1 MGSIERQ
8 RQSDEAAAAALRE
21 PFPSGTSIARYS
33 IISLIGAGAMGDVYR
48 AHDRALGRDVALKV
62 LPSDVTG
69 DRERVRRFAHEAR
82 SASALSHPHIVGIH
96 EVGHARP
103 VIGVQPIGERPPR
116 RAEVHYIAMEYIE
129 GETLRAALQNGMSLR
144 RSIEL
149 LAQVADGLG
158 KAHAAGIIHRDLKPD
173 NILVSAD
180 GYAKIVDFGLAKL
193 TDTSWNP
200 IGADSPTLRALTAH
214 GELLGTPGY
223 MAPEQI
229 VGKPLDQRSDIFSF
243 GCILYEALTHA
254 RAFEAES
261 FVDTLYKIIHEE
273 PVPVSRLAPNT
284 PPELE
289 RIVERCLAKDREA
302 RYQSI
307 RDLAADLRQW
317 HGDSGP
323 RATPMLSA
331 GPLNPRFSAR
341 MILLFALIAAV
352 PILAFILLGKNK
364 PAAAP
369 AIDSSVRKLTSDGHA
384 WSSAISPD
392 GRYVAYITRDA
403 SGPAVWLE
411 QIATGRTLS
420 IAPATNAKYVGLT
433 FSRDGEYVYF
443 TRYDDGALGTLYR
456 VPILGG
462 APEPLVKDVDSRAA
476 IAPDNKQLAFVRDD
490 FNKGTSTILIA
501 NTDGTGVRALTQF
514 RMPDRAFAP
523 AWSPDG
529 ANIVVAHATELVTID
544 VSTGKTRKV
553 ASDVDFEAVRGV
565 AWRDATHLVTAA
577 TTDAAAGH
585 SRLWSVDLKSGA
597 AVPMTSD
604 LTALYGPTISE
615 NGSIAALQVIKQ
627 SNVFEVKAEGGVQ
640 QLTTGVGSSTGLSGV
655 TWLGDHLIYGSV
667 VDGQMDLLSR
677 KGQEVT
683 QLTKDAAYEMRPTP
697 SPDGTF
703 VAYLSSGGGSN
714 TIWRIAPDGSQRTQL
729 TQGPK
734 DESFA
739 ISPNSKTVAYAS
751 LDTKTNEWVLWVM
764 PSVGGPRRR
773 ITSRRSVLEDIR
785 FTRDGKTLF
794 FTGYEKDMLRLYR
807 VPVAGGIAEEMV
819 INGRAHAAVISP
831 DGSTIAAPSG
841 SPDKLHAS
849 VTLVPVRGGDAK
861 VYEFDGA
868 MYEWHPRG
876 NALSF
881 VREETGSM
889 NLWLRPLDG
898 EPKKLTWFNDGS
910 IMQYAWNGDGSR
922 AAVTHVVDSVDVVL
936 IK

>member
-1 MGSIERQ
+1 MGSMERQ

-62 LPSDVTG
+62 LPPDVTG
-69 DRERVRRFAHEAR
+69 DRERVSRFAHEAR

-116 RAEVHYIAMEYIE
+116 RAEVHYIAMEFID
-129 GETLRAALQNGMSLR
+129 GETLRESLQNGLSLR

-243 GCILYEALTHA
+243 GCILYEAITHA

-331 GPLNPRFSAR
+331 GPIHPRFSAR
-341 MILLFALIAAV
+341 MVLLFALIAAV
-352 PILAFILLGKNK
+352 PILAFIFLGNK
-364 PAAAP
+364 KPEVAAP
-369 AIDSSVRKLTSDGHA
+369 IESNVRKLTADGNA
-384 WSSAISPD
+384 TFAAISPD

-403 SGPAVWLE
+403 NGPTVWLE
-411 QIATGRTLS
+411 QIATGRTLA
-420 IAPATNAKYVGLT
+420 IVPASKTHYMGLT
-433 FSRDGEYVYF
+433 FSRDGEYIYF
-443 TRYDDGALGTLYR
+443 TRYDDGPLGTLYR

-462 APEPLVKDVDSRAA
+462 APEPLVQDIDSRAA
-476 IAPDNKQLAFVRDD
+476 VAPDNKQLAFVRDD
-490 FNKGTSTILIA
+490 FNKGTSTLLIVDA
-501 NTDGTGVRALTQF
+501 DGKNERALTQF
-514 RMPDRAFAP
+514 RMPDRVFSP

-529 ANIVVAHATELVTID
+529 ANIVVAHEAGLVTID
-544 VSTGKTRKV
+544 AASGKTRAV
-553 ASDVDFEAVRGV
+553 DTDVDFEGVRGV

-585 SRLWSVDLKSGA
+585 FRLWNVDLKNGST
-597 AVPMTSD
+597 VPLTSD
-604 LTALYGPTISE
+604 LTALYAPTISE
-615 NGSIAALQVIKQ
+615 NGSISALQVIKQ
-627 SNVFEVKAEGGVQ
+627 SNVFEVKTEGGVE

-655 TWLGDHLIYGSV
+655 TWLGDRLIYGSV

-677 KGQEVT
+677 KGSEVT
-683 QLTKDAAYEMRPTP
+683 QLTKDAAYEQRPTP
-697 SPDGTF
+697 AADGSF
-703 VAYLSSGGGSN
+703 IAYLSSDNSTN
-714 TIWRIAPDGSQRTQL
+714 TIWRIAPDGTQRKKL
-729 TQGPK
+729 TEGPK

-739 ISPNSKTVAYAS
+739 ISPSSQTIAYAS
-751 LDTKTNEWVLWVM
+751 LDTKTNEMVLWVM
-764 PSVGGPRRR
+764 PAEGGPRRR
-773 ITSRRSVLEDIR
+773 ITSRRSLLEDIR
-785 FTRDGKTLF
+785 FTRDGKTIF
-794 FTGYEKDMLRLYR
+794 FTGYEKDSLRLYR
-807 VPVAGGIAEEMV
+807 VPVAGGHAEEMV
-819 INGRAHAAVISP
+819 INGRAHNAVLSP
-831 DGSTIAAPSG
+831 DGSMIAAPSG

-849 VTLVPVRGGDAK
+849 VTLVPVRGGSPK

-876 NALSF
+876 HALSY

-889 NLWLRPLDG
+889 NLWMRALDG

-910 IMQYAWNGDGSR
+910 IMQYAWNADGSR